1 MFNFR
6 SFVHFQNLRN
16 DEHAQLEIREI
27 ADTILQQV
35 KDIDNNPFDLTLKAF
50 KL

>member
-1 MFNFR
+1 MENK
-6 SFVHFQNLRN
+6 V
-16 DEHAQLEIREI
+16 EIREI